1 MKSTK
6 KLTLAGLF
14 LALGYVLPMLTGQ
27 IQVIG
32 QQLLPMHIPV
42 LFCGL
47 ICGWEYGL
55 LVGII
60 LPVTRSLFFGMP
72 PMYPVALA
80 MAAELGTYGAVAG
93 LLWKKSRYHCLKW
106 LYISLIGAMLA
117 GRIVWGLA
125 EIVLLGMQGNAFT
138 LSAWLAGAFAG
149 SVPGIVL
156 QLVLI
161 PVVMVLAGQAKV
173 RQSQLGKT
181 SEKNYF

>member
-6 KLTLAGLF
+6 RLTLAGLF

-55 LVGII
+55 LVGLI
-60 LPVTRSLFFGMP
+60 LPVTRSMFFGMP

-80 MAAELGTYGAVAG
+80 MSAELAVYGAVCG
-93 LLWKKSRYHCLKW
+93 LIWEKSKYHCLKW
-106 LYISLIGAMLA
+106 LYVSLIGAMLA
-117 GRIVWGLA
+117 GRVVWGIA
-125 EIVLLGMQGNAFT
+125 EMCLLGIQGNGFT
-138 LSAWLAGAFAG
+138 WMAWLTQAFVNG
-149 SVPGIVL
+149 VPGIVL

-161 PVVMVLAGQAKV
+161 PMIMVLAGQAKV
-173 RQSQLGKT
+173 RQGQLKQKAGQLG
-181 SEKNYF
+181 E